1 MNLLQEFIF
10 VPLDI
15 FKENTQNKSV
25 DSELDAWLTFLAYDS
40 PEKIIQLIEKYPR
53 FKQMYDEIYVICRNM
68 ERVMGMFSKELQE
81 LDRNTVQYMID
92 DMQEEINKQSAELSR
107 QSDTIDT
114 LKRVV
119 EEQKKLLEQ
128 SGIVVDLI

>member
-1 MNLLQEFIF
+1 
-10 VPLDI
+10 
-15 FKENTQNKSV
+15 
-25 DSELDAWLTFLAYDS
+25 
-40 PEKIIQLIEKYPR
+40 
-53 FKQMYDEIYVICRNM
+53 MYDEIYVICRNM

>member
-40 PEKIIQLIEKYPR
+40 PEKIIQLIKKYPR
-53 FKQMYDEIYVICRNM
+53 FKQMYDEIYVICRNV

-92 DMQEEINKQSAELSR
+92 DMQEEIIK
-107 QSDTIDT
+107 QSDTIDS
-114 LKRVV
+114 LKRLV

>member
-1 MNLLQEFIF
+1 
-10 VPLDI
+10 
-15 FKENTQNKSV
+15 
-25 DSELDAWLTFLAYDS
+25 
-40 PEKIIQLIEKYPR
+40 
-53 FKQMYDEIYVICRNM
+53 MYDEIYVICRNV

-92 DMQEEINKQSAELSR
+92 DMQEEINKQSAELIR